1 MLQRLYPAVIFSLL
15 LFSAMQWA
23 QINGLHSDL
32 KEAKETL
39 ETRNEE
45 LKEAREEIDDQN
57 VLIEAAEA
65 KAEAAQAKASE
76 RSTVVMAALPSAIQ
90 QDKASPATADAL
102 NEWMESVF

>member
-45 LKEAREEIDDQN
+45 LKEAREELDDQN

-65 KAEAAQAKASE
+65 KAEAAQARDVCAVTCELQEQRKNIAKLNQSKSS
-76 RSTVVMAALPSAIQ
+76 STLSSQYI
-90 QDKASPATADAL
+90 
-102 NEWMESVF
+102 